1 MTFATIRAWGNS
13 KGLII
18 PKQICDMLGL
28 AAGDRVSIKPNAKK
42 SAIEIAPMK
51 RKYTRD
57 KVLTAEDVFSGW
69 SGTYSLP
76 DDLRGPASRGEECSW
91 GEPVGKEMW

>member
-1 MTFATIRAWGNS
+1 
-13 KGLII
+13 
-18 PKQICDMLGL
+18 
-28 AAGDRVSIKPNAKK
+28 
-42 SAIEIAPMK
+42 MK